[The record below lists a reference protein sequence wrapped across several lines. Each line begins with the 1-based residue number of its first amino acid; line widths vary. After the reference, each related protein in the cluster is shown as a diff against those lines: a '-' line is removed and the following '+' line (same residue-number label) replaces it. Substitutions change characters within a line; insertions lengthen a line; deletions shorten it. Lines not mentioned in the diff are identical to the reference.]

1 MYDNTCKFL
10 AENFSTDFASWLL
23 GKAIPLTKIEPSE
36 LSLEPIR
43 TDSVIFLES
52 SKIVL
57 HIEFQTATDETMA
70 YRMANYW
77 LRLYAKYPNKEIY
90 QVVIYLKQTNSP
102 LAHQTSFRSKQL
114 NHEFNVIRLWEQPTK
129 IFQQYLGLLPLAV
142 LSKTNNPEATLR
154 DVAKQIEN
162 ITDKRLQS
170 SVAASTA
177 IISGIALDKSII
189 QRLLR
194 SEIMKESVIYQ
205 DILLE
210 GKAEGRAIGIAE
222 GKAVGIAE
230 GKAVGVAEG
239 KAEGKAETTRQLVL
253 NMLNS
258 GIALDLVA
266 QITGLTLKQVQKLEK
281 TAGKQPKNVSSS
293 PKQTKAVN
301 SSKNKRSPKP

>member
-43 TDSVIFLES
+43 ADSVIFLES

-90 QVVIYLKQTNSP
+90 QVVIYLKRTNSP

-114 NHEFNVIRLWEQPTK
+114 NHEFNVIRLWEQPTE

-162 ITDKRLQS
+162 IADKRLQS

-210 GKAEGRAIGIAE
+210 GKAEGRAIG
-222 GKAVGIAE
+222 
-230 GKAVGVAEG
+230 
-239 KAEGKAETTRQLVL
+239 KAEGKAETTRQLAL
-253 NMLNS
+253 NMLHS

-281 TAGKQPKNVSSS
+281 TAVKPPKTVSSL

-301 SSKNKRSPKP
+301 LSKNKRSPKP